1 MSKCLG
7 KLWLESEEEKGS
19 TFYFT
24 LPYQPENELQNVV
37 DKDNWSEKLSSVVN
51 SNVCRL
57 KIAEDDKISRR
68 LISAIK
74 RKELLVA
81 RTGIEAVDICRNN
94 PDIDLILMDMQMPA

>member
-1 MSKCLG
+1 MASQGTGLGLFLKHMSKCLG

-37 DKDNWSEKLSSVVN
+37 DDNWSEKLSSVVN

-57 KIAEDDKISRR
+57 KILLQKT
-68 LISAIK
+68 IK
-74 RKELLVA
+74 YRE
-81 RTGIEAVDICRNN
+81 G
-94 PDIDLILMDMQMPA
+94 

>member
-37 DKDNWSEKLSSVVN
+37 DKDNWSEN
-51 SNVCRL
+51 
-57 KIAEDDKISRR
+57 
-68 LISAIK
+68 
-74 RKELLVA
+74 
-81 RTGIEAVDICRNN
+81 
-94 PDIDLILMDMQMPA
+94 

>member
-37 DKDNWSEKLSSVVN
+37 KIIG
-51 SNVCRL
+51 L
-57 KIAEDDKISRR
+57 KKV
-68 LISAIK
+68 LW
-74 RKELLVA
+74 
-81 RTGIEAVDICRNN
+81 
-94 PDIDLILMDMQMPA
+94 